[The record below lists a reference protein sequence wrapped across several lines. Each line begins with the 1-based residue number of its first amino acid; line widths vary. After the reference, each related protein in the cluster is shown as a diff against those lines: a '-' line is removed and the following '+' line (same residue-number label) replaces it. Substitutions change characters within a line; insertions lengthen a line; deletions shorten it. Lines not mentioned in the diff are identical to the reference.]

1 MTKALTRRGPDGLLN
16 IQRLYLK
23 RYAET
28 LDEKQAQAD
37 LGLTNHRVAYWLR
50 KDPKYLEAFTAAV
63 STIHESVKAQL
74 EDVSADLPDA
84 IRELMVALK
93 PKEVEC
99 PDCEHKFYVDVDNPV
114 VRARIIEMMMKATG
128 HLTTKVKVEGEIL
141 HTSLTIDQR
150 MALSLHKRGAQVSSQ
165 AIRELVSLGFIDDPD
180 IVTVDGESREL

>member
-1 MTKALTRRGPDGLLN
+1 MRRGPDGLMP
-16 IQRLYLK
+16 IQRLYLR

-63 STIHESVKAQL
+63 STIHETVKAQL

-93 PKEVEC
+93 PKEVTC
-99 PDCEHKFYVDVDNPV
+99 PSCDHEFDVDVDNPV

-128 HLTTKVKVEGEIL
+128 HLTAKVKIEGEIL
-141 HTSLTIDQR
+141 HTSLSIDQR
-150 MALSLHKRGAQVSSQ
+150 MALSLHKRGAQVSAQ
-165 AIRELVSLGFIDDPD
+165 AIRELVALGVIEDPT
-180 IVTVDGESREL
+180 IVTVEGESREL